1 VSLRVKT
8 SPRPAVAIEVLASLP
23 PTSDAAATAAVD
35 QVKTKAA
42 AARSKAR
49 RMRRGAASRARE
61 SRRKT
66 PSCVASR
73 KGVAQRAATV
83 SCLRD

>member
-49 RMRRGAASRARE
+49 ADAARR
-61 SRRKT
+61 
-66 PSCVASR
+66 CL
-73 KGVAQRAATV
+73 AQSA
-83 SCLRD
+83 